1 MINEKVGKRIL
12 LTVQILLLMG
22 IGAFAGWNNWFDSII
37 GIMALVVISASIV
50 MVFDGIKKRLWPTL
64 ERTAE
69 EPEPRM
75 RLIVSNVL
83 KAAMGMF
90 FTYGVLG
97 AIFALID
104 GREYGFTLYIVL
116 IVISIVILIVL
127 LNVRFVQDKE
137 TVEATKE
144 MKYYGKDE
152 RLMALQNK
160 AGHVTLWTTLMLM
173 LCFGAYLSVFPPYN
187 FNVIPAG
194 ILIITVLAVVS
205 FITMF
210 TLYDGGKLDAESSST
225 RGAVTMFVIS
235 LVPPILMGVR
245 WVTAGLTN
253 MGIAFFVVFIGV
265 VALSAWELWFE
276 KKYK

>member
-37 GIMALVVISASIV
+37 GIAALVVISASIV

-64 ERTAE
+64 EKTAE

-75 RLIVSNVL
+75 KLIVSNVL

-97 AIFALID
+97 AIFALIS

-127 LNVRFVQDKE
+127 LNVRFVEDKE

-210 TLYDGGKLDAESSST
+210 TLYDGGKLDAENSST
-225 RGAVTMFVIS
+225 RGVVLMFVIS
-235 LVPPILMGVR
+235 LVPPILTGVR

-253 MGIAFFVVFIGV
+253 MGIAFFAVFAGV
-265 VALSAWELWFE
+265 AALSAWSLWFE
-276 KKYK
+276 KKYQ

>member
-253 MGIAFFVVFIGV
+253 LGIVCFVVFIGV
-265 VALSAWELWFE
+265 VVMAAWELWFE
-276 KKYK
+276 

>member
-1 MINEKVGKRIL
+1 MISEKVGKRIL
-12 LTVQILLLMG
+12 TIVQILLLMG
-22 IGAFAGWNNWFDSII
+22 IGFFAGWNGWFDTVV
-37 GIMALVVISASIV
+37 GIAALVVISAFIV
-50 MVFDGIKKRLWPTL
+50 IVFDGIKKRLWPMPKS
-64 ERTAE
+64 TAE
-69 EPEPRM
+69 EPEPRTKM
-75 RLIVSNVL
+75 IISTIL
-83 KAAMGMF
+83 KVAMGMF
-90 FTYGVLG
+90 FTYGTLG
-97 AIFALID
+97 AVFALIA
-104 GREYGFTLYIVL
+104 GRESGFAFYITLIA
-116 IVISIVILIVL
+116 ISVVILAVL

-137 TVEATKE
+137 TVEVTKE

-152 RLMALQNK
+152 RLKAIQYK
-160 AGHVTLWTTLMLM
+160 AGYVTFGITLMLM

-253 MGIAFFVVFIGV
+253 IGIAFFAVFVGV
-265 VALSAWELWFE
+265 AVLSAWSLWFE